1 MTILDSGDY
10 AAIRAALG
18 MDSTSLPDATIALFL
33 GSADR
38 ELKWYVPGWASLSGD
53 DLATLES
60 AAIYFTAERIA
71 RGTPNTKVSGFGF
84 SVEGTLISADTLRA
98 MALREL
104 EALGVVLSSGYG
116 FAVQSTRADGYT
128 DVEAAL

>member
-18 MDSTSLPDATIALFL
+18 MDATSLPDATIALFL

-38 ELKWYVPGWASLSGD
+38 EIKWYVPGWAALSGD

-60 AAIYFTAERIA
+60 AAVYLTAERIA
-71 RGTPNTKVSGFGF
+71 RGTPSTKIAGFGF
-84 SVEGTLISADTLRA
+84 SVEGGPINADTLHA
-98 MALREL
+98 LALRDL
-104 EALGVVLSSGYG
+104 EVLGVVLSSSYG
-116 FAVQSTRADGYT
+116 FAVQSTRDDGYT